1 MKFYEKAFL
10 TISGAVIMSSCM
22 PLHKLT
28 TRGQGTVVEKK
39 SCYYVDSDGD
49 NLADNCIYISSW
61 SASNNQRYIAD
72 YLQTGDTI
80 KYHTTSK
87 KPVYLTADVIGRNV
101 KIDSVN
107 NRSAKEL
114 KKIYEVNLMRQ
125 CIEQEKA
132 R

>member
-10 TISGAVIMSSCM
+10 TISGAVIMSSCV
-22 PLHKLT
+22 PLSRLT
-28 TRGQGTVVEKK
+28 TPAQGTVVEKK

-87 KPVYLTADVIGRNV
+87 KPVYLTTDVIGRNV
-101 KIDSVN
+101 KVDSVN
-107 NRSAKEL
+107 NRSVKEL